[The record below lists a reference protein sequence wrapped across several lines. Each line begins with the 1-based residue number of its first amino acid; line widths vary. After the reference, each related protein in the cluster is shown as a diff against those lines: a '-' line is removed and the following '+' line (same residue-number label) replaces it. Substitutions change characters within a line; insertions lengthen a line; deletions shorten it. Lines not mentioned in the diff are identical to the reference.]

1 MLAPALLWLAVAAH
15 APATESAASEPATPA
30 PEDTASPNAPD
41 GNPAEPEAPG
51 RGYDGTTAIPT
62 VDPEGEM
69 VGLPEP
75 EPEPEPEP
83 APEVVPPPPPPPPQP
98 AVKVK
103 RDAPRAL
110 TSVADVPVDEQAVV
124 GKGKLKFYPGIQVR
138 NQIGWVSDYTLD
150 RNGETYD
157 EGGFSTGRIRWNPQL
172 EFRKKFRLVGMLDL
186 ANGRWAPSGSEN
198 PVIDEIIDRGQP
210 PDRADLTIVDPR
222 ELYFEARLPFG
233 LIRLGQQSFTWG
245 QGMLANDGNNI
256 DRFGDMKFGDDGPGD
271 IYERLL
277 FVTKPFAYR
286 AGKIKHLAIGF
297 GGDVVFRDERS
308 VLTEGDITGQALLII
323 RYQPESEPSNWI
335 GGYAVYRNQTTAD
348 DGDLYANDDDLEV
361 GAFNI
366 AGQGTQWLR
375 EDFQLIGAFEST
387 LITGRTTIARDENGT
402 HKVLQGGAVA
412 RGFFGDHDTWLLGA
426 DLGYASGDPNPND
439 RWINNFTFDA
449 GHTVGLVLF
458 KQVQGWR
465 TARSEMLATDGEL
478 TGEPL
483 NGTQFIPTRGGV
495 SNAIYA
501 HPKFRYALWEQL
513 EIWGGPL
520 FAAAPMPIVDPF
532 VARLNGGTPTNSV
545 EGDGEKRYYGT
556 ELDLGVRARFDINN
570 FWLQAGLQG
579 GLLLPGRGLANDV
592 GNTDGPV
599 GAVWFRTEIRY

>member
-1 MLAPALLWLAVAAH
+1 MAGRP
-15 APATESAASEPATPA
+15 EPK
-30 PEDTASPNAPD
+30 
-41 GNPAEPEAPG
+41 
-51 RGYDGTTAIPT
+51 
-62 VDPEGEM
+62 
-69 VGLPEP
+69 PEP
-75 EPEPEPEP
+75 EPTTEPQPEPVP
-83 APEVVPPPPPPPPQP
+83 VVAPPVVQPPPS
-98 AVKVK
+98 VKK
-103 RDAPRAL
+103 RRDAPRAL
-110 TSVADVPVDEQAVV
+110 TTVAGVPADEVASI
-124 GKGKLKFYPGIQVR
+124 GKGRVKFYPGIQVR
-138 NQIGWVSDYTLD
+138 NQIGWVDEFTLD

-157 EGGFSTGRIRWNPQL
+157 EGGFSTGRIRWNPKL
-172 EFRKKFRLVGMLDL
+172 EIRKKFRFVGMLDL

-198 PVIDEIIDRGQP
+198 PVIDEVIDRGHP
-210 PDRADLTIVDPR
+210 PDRTDLTIVDPR

-245 QGMLANDGNNI
+245 QGILANDGNNL

-277 FVTKPFAYR
+277 FVTKPFSYR

-308 VLTEGDITGQALLII
+308 VLTDGDLTGQALLIV
-323 RYQPESEPSNWI
+323 RYQPEKEPSNWI

-348 DGDLYANDDDLEV
+348 DGDLYSDDDDLEV

-366 AGQGTQWLR
+366 AGQGTKWLS
-375 EDFQLIGAFEST
+375 EDRQLIGAFEGT
-387 LITGRTTIARDENGT
+387 FITGRTTIARDENGT
-402 HKVLQGGAVA
+402 HKIRQGGAVA
-412 RGFFGDHDTWLLGA
+412 RGFFGDHDTWLVGA
-426 DLGYASGDPNPND
+426 DLGYASGDPNPTD
-439 RWINNFTFDA
+439 RRINNFTFDA

-495 SNAIYA
+495 SNALYA
-501 HPKFRYALWEQL
+501 HPKFRYSLWERL

-520 FAAAPMPIVDPF
+520 FAAAPVPIVDPF
-532 VARLNGGTPTNSV
+532 VTRLEGGTPTNSV
-545 EGDGEKRYYGT
+545 AGDGEKRYYGT
-556 ELDLGVRARFDINN
+556 ELDLGVRARFDINK

-579 GLLLPGRGLANDV
+579 GLLLPGQGLANDV

>member
-1 MLAPALLWLAVAAH
+1 MLASALLWLAVAAP
-15 APATESAASEPATPA
+15 APASDDAPAPAEPATPA
-30 PEDTASPNAPD
+30 PGDTVDPD
-41 GNPAEPEAPG
+41 TPEETG
-51 RGYDGTTAIPT
+51 RDYDGTTAVPT
-62 VDPEGEM
+62 AAPEANMAGVAESQ
-69 VGLPEP
+69 PEP
-75 EPEPEPEP
+75 EPQPEPVASPEPPP
-83 APEVVPPPPPPPPQP
+83 APQP
-98 AVKVK
+98 SIEPH

-110 TSVADVPVDEQAVV
+110 TAVAGMPPDEVAVV
-124 GKGKLKFYPGIQVR
+124 GKGNVKFSPGIQVR
-138 NQIGWVSDYTLD
+138 NQIGWISPFTLD
-150 RNGETYD
+150 RNGEQYD
-157 EGGFSTGRIRWNPQL
+157 EGGFSTGRIRWNPKL

-186 ANGRWAPSGSEN
+186 ANGRWAPSGSED
-198 PVIDEIIDRGQP
+198 PVIDEIINRGHP
-210 PDRADLTIVDPR
+210 PDRTDLTIVDPR
-222 ELYFEARLPFG
+222 ELYIEARLPFG
-233 LIRLGQQSFTWG
+233 FLRLGQQAFTWG
-245 QGMLANDGNNI
+245 QGILANDGNNV
-256 DRFGDMKFGDDGPGD
+256 DRFGDMRFGDDGPGD

-308 VLTEGDITGQALLII
+308 VLTDGDITGQALLIV
-323 RYQPESEPSNWI
+323 RYQPENEPSNWI
-335 GGYAVYRNQTTAD
+335 GGYAVYRNQHTVD
-348 DGDLYANDDDLEV
+348 DGDVYADDDDLEV

-375 EDFQLIGAFEST
+375 DDLQLIGAFETT
-387 LITGRTTIARDENGT
+387 LIAGRTTIARDENGT
-402 HKVLQGGAVA
+402 HKVLQGGGVA
-412 RGFFGDHDTWLLGA
+412 RAFFGNHETWLLGA
-426 DLGYASGDPNPND
+426 DLGYASGDPNPSD

-478 TGEPL
+478 TGEAL

-495 SNAIYA
+495 SNALYA
-501 HPKFRYALWEQL
+501 HPKFRYALWERL

-520 FAAAPMPIVDPF
+520 FAAAPVPIVDPF
-532 VARLNGGTPTNSV
+532 VTRLSGGTPTNSL

-556 ELDLGVRARFDINN
+556 ELDLGVRARFDINQ

>member
-1 MLAPALLWLAVAAH
+1 MLAPALLWLAVAAP
-15 APATESAASEPATPA
+15 APEAAADAQPATPT
-30 PEDTASPNAPD
+30 PEDTTD
-41 GNPAEPEAPG
+41 PG
-51 RGYDGTTAIPT
+51 RGYAGATAVPT
-62 VDPEGEM
+62 GQVEAEM
-69 VGLPEP
+69 AGLAEPEP
-75 EPEPEPEP
+75 EPEPEPEVAVTPPTPPP
-83 APEVVPPPPPPPPQP
+83 APKP
-98 AVKVK
+98 AVKPR

-110 TSVADVPVDEQAVV
+110 TTVNGNRADEIAAL
-124 GKGKLKFYPGIQVR
+124 GKGKVKFYPGIQVR
-138 NQIGWVSDYTLD
+138 NQIGWISDFTLD
-150 RNGETYD
+150 RNGEKYE
-157 EGGFSTGRIRWNPQL
+157 EGGFSNGRIRWNPKL
-172 EFRKKFRLVGMLDL
+172 EIRKKFRFVGMLDL
-186 ANGRWAPSGSEN
+186 ANGRWAPSGSED
-198 PVIDEIIDRGQP
+198 PVIDEIIDRGHP
-210 PDRADLTIVDPR
+210 PDRAELTIVDPR

-233 LIRLGQQSFTWG
+233 LIRLGQQAFTWG
-245 QGMLANDGNNI
+245 QGILANDGNNV
-256 DRFGDMKFGDDGPGD
+256 DRFGDLKFGDDGPGD

-308 VLTEGDITGQALLII
+308 VLTDGDITGQALLIV
-323 RYQPESEPSNWI
+323 RYQPEHEPSNWI
-335 GGYAVYRNQTTAD
+335 GGYAVYRNQNTSD
-348 DGDLYANDDDLEV
+348 DGDLYGDDDDLEV

-366 AGQGTQWLR
+366 AGQGTKWLR
-375 EDFQLIGAFEST
+375 DDLQLIGGFESV
-387 LITGRTTIARDENGT
+387 LIAGRTTVARDENGT

-412 RGFFGDHDTWLLGA
+412 RGFFGNHETWLLGA
-426 DLGYASGDPNPND
+426 DLGYASGDPNPTD

-449 GHTVGLVLF
+449 GHNVGLVLF

-478 TGEPL
+478 TGVPL

-501 HPKFRYALWEQL
+501 HPKFRYALWERL

-520 FAAAPMPIVDPF
+520 FAAAPVPIVDPF
-532 VARLNGGTPTNSV
+532 VTRIEGGTPTNSV
-545 EGDGEKRYYGT
+545 AGDGDKRYYGT

-579 GLLLPGRGLANDV
+579 GVLLPGKGIANDV